1 MLFHDKIKSM
11 FTGIIE
17 ELGKIQEIKSN
28 KITVECG
35 TVIEDAK
42 LGDSIAVNGV
52 CLTVTTLLP
61 KGFTADVSPE
71 TFKVTALEN
80 LHKGDF
86 VNLERAMKA
95 DGRFGGHMVSGHI
108 DGKGK
113 YLDCKKQGDFYE
125 LNIELPFE
133 QSKYVVKKGS
143 IAINGISLTVA
154 EIDNNVIS
162 LAIIPHTFEN
172 TNLKTLKFGDYVN
185 IEVDIVA
192 KYIEKFL
199 STSDNKS
206 RIDLKFLQ
214 EHGF

>member
-1 MLFHDKIKSM
+1 M

-17 ELGKIQEIKSN
+17 ELGKILSITQD

-35 TVIEDAK
+35 TVVEGTN

-52 CLTVTTLLP
+52 CLTVTKLVP
-61 KGFTADVSPE
+61 NGFVADISPE
-71 TFKVTALEN
+71 TNRITTLGKLQ
-80 LHKGDF
+80 KGNF

-108 DGKGK
+108 DGIGNVLSLKNN
-113 YLDCKKQGDFYE
+113 GDFYN
-125 LNIELPFE
+125 LKIELDKN

-143 IAINGISLTVA
+143 IAINGISLTIA
-154 EIDNNVIS
+154 EVIGNIID
-162 LAIIPHTFEN
+162 LAIIPHTYKN
-172 TNLKTLKFGDYVN
+172 TNIQDLENSDVVN
-185 IEVDIVA
+185 IEVDITA

-206 RIDLKFLQ
+206 RISLEFLQ